1 MANRRSLLALPLLGL
16 MLAACDDST
25 APESQQL
32 SASEAAA
39 LAVALDNSSS
49 SAVESQT
56 DDETPAFAL
65 LPAEGASRD
74 VITETSS
81 FDFNVPC
88 PRGGTANL
96 SGDLSWEINGDEEFI
111 IFDLTADQ
119 QHDACAFRTNEGVDI
134 TVDGLL
140 SFAADRELREGLWSA
155 SHTHSGALDYVTSD
169 GKEGTCAI
177 DITTEF
183 SLTPGQA
190 TRTILGSVCGHEV
203 DVSTSWTHTE

>member
-1 MANRRSLLALPLLGL
+1 MVNRRSLLALPLLGL
-16 MLAACDDST
+16 MLAGCDDST

-49 SAVESQT
+49 SAVAGQQAEH
-56 DDETPAFAL
+56 ETPDFAL
-65 LPAEGASRD
+65 LPSDGASRD

-81 FDFNVPC
+81 FDLDLPC

-119 QHDACAFRTNEGVDI
+119 EHSACAFRTNEGVDI

-140 SFAADRELREGLWSA
+140 SFAADRELREGLWSR
-155 SHTHSGALDYVTSD
+155 
-169 GKEGTCAI
+169 I
-177 DITTEF
+177 PEF
-183 SLTPGQA
+183 VLKKA
-190 TRTILGSVCGHEV
+190 
-203 DVSTSWTHTE
+203 